1 MIKCLFSRSGQVKI
15 IIILLVSILLLA
27 SIFTVFVLQNRPIQT
42 KDEIF
47 IGIMVG
53 HSTVDEVIDFV
64 DEVKDY
70 VNLIIVSEL
79 NITTNSTALYA
90 VFDYLYSQDLYFIP
104 FMAFE
109 EQVDDPNFFET
120 AEQRWG
126 NHLLGIYTFDEPGGK
141 QMDSAEFRPVP
152 NATSYADAAS
162 RYMDTVARVGLLHF
176 ASYFNTNEPFTIFT
190 SDYALYWFD
199 YSACYNVVLAEFGW
213 NHSRQLNIALN
224 RGAANAYN
232 NPWGAIVTWTYQNPP
247 YLGTPQELFDDMV
260 LAYQNG
266 AKYIVVFNY
275 PTNQTKYGLLTK
287 EHLESIEN
295 FWDYTQNTPRPQKNA
310 EIAYVLPKN
319 YGFGF
324 RAPNDKIWGIFGPD
338 ELSAKIWDD
347 AMNLIDAYGT
357 NLDIIYES
365 SDHDILQLYETLIYW
380 NGTQIIN
387 D

>member
-1 MIKCLFSRSGQVKI
+1 MVKCLFSRSGQVKI
-15 IIILLVSILLLA
+15 VVILLVSILLLA
-27 SIFTVFVLQNRPIQT
+27 TIFVVFFLQNGPVQSE
-42 KDEIF
+42 DETF

-53 HSTVDEVIDFV
+53 HSTVDEVIAFV

-126 NHLLGIYTFDEPGGK
+126 NHFLGIYTFDEPGGK

-152 NATSYADAAS
+152 NATSYADAATK
-162 RYMDTVARVGLLHF
+162 YVDTVARVGLLHF
-176 ASYFNTNEPFTIFT
+176 ASYFNANEPFTIFT

-199 YSACYNVVLAEFGW
+199 YSSCYNVVLAEFGW

-247 YLGTPQELFDDMV
+247 YLGTPQELYDDMV
-260 LAYQNG
+260 IAYQNG
-266 AKYIVVFNY
+266 AKYIIVFNY
-275 PTNQTKYGLLTK
+275 PTNQTNYGLLTQ

-295 FWDYTQNTPRPQKNA
+295 FWDYTQNTPRPQNAA

-319 YGFGF
+319 YGYGF
-324 RAPNDKIWGIFGPD
+324 RGPDDKIWGLFGPD
-338 ELSAKIWDD
+338 EHSAKIWND
-347 AMNLIDAYGT
+347 AMNLIETYGT

-365 SDHDILQLYETLIYW
+365 DTLNVLGHYETLIYW

>member
-15 IIILLVSILLLA
+15 VVILLVSILLLTA
-27 SIFTVFVLQNRPIQT
+27 IFVVFFLQNGLVQT
-42 KDEIF
+42 ENETF

-53 HSTVDEVIDFV
+53 HSTVDEVIAFV

-90 VFDYLYSQDLYFIP
+90 VFDYLYSEDLYFIP

-109 EQVDDPNFFET
+109 EHVDDPNFFEI

-126 NHLLGIYTFDEPGGK
+126 NHLLGVYTFDEPGGK
-141 QMDSAEFRPVP
+141 QMDSAEHRPVP

-162 RYMDTVARVGLLHF
+162 KYMDTVARVGLLHF

-224 RGAANAYN
+224 RGAANVYN
-232 NPWGAIVTWTYQNPP
+232 NLWGAIVTWTYQNPP
-247 YLGTPQELFDDMV
+247 YLGTPQELYNDMV

-266 AKYIVVFNY
+266 AKYIVIFNY
-275 PTNQTKYGLLTK
+275 PTNQTNYGLLTQ

-295 FWDYTQNTPRPQKNA
+295 FWEYTQNTPKPQKNA
-310 EIAYVLPKN
+310 QIAYVLPKD

-324 RAPNDKIWGIFGPD
+324 RGPNDKIWGLFGPD
-338 ELSAKIWDD
+338 ELSAKIWTD
-347 AMNLIDAYGT
+347 AMNLIETYGT

-365 SDHDILQLYETLIYW
+365 SDQDISRLYKTLIYW
-380 NGTQIIN
+380 NGTQLIN